1 MYCKYCGEK
10 LDGSID
16 VCPKCEEKL
25 SRGVNPYFAPADPV
39 YRDPV
44 KQLKEEVFKNNPD
57 AAIDPVVRDAEPL
70 QTAPSDEFLTNDDK
84 SRSAANAAYSGSD
97 VPYTDKSGL
106 MFGILSVTLPFVGL
120 FVFFISFFVLLDV
133 GFGNGVLGIII
144 LFSLS
149 LPPFI
154 IALVFG
160 IKAIKTFKKA
170 KEYGVKPVATLV
182 LGIIGVAHLASTV
195 LVLLEVLVS
204 FAIGF

>member
-10 LDGSID
+10 LDGSMD

-57 AAIDPVVRDAEPL
+57 AAIDPVVRDVEPL
-70 QTAPSDEFLTNDDK
+70 QAAPSDEFLTNEDK
-84 SRSAANAAYSGSD
+84 SRSAAYAAYSGSD
-97 VPYTDKSGL
+97 VPYTNKSGL
-106 MFGILSVTLPFVGL
+106 MFGILSVALPFVGL
-120 FVFFISFFVLLDV
+120 FVFFISFFVLSDV
-133 GFGNGVLGIII
+133 GLGNGVGLII

-154 IALVFG
+154 IAPVFG

-182 LGIIGVAHLASTV
+182 LGIIGVANFASTV
-195 LVLLEVLVS
+195 LVLIEVLVS

>member
-57 AAIDPVVRDAEPL
+57 AAIDPVVRD
-70 QTAPSDEFLTNDDK
+70 DK
-84 SRSAANAAYSGSD
+84 SRSVANAAYSGSD

-120 FVFFISFFVLLDV
+120 FVFFI
-133 GFGNGVLGIII
+133 
-144 LFSLS
+144 
-149 LPPFI
+149 
-154 IALVFG
+154 
-160 IKAIKTFKKA
+160 
-170 KEYGVKPVATLV
+170 
-182 LGIIGVAHLASTV
+182 
-195 LVLLEVLVS
+195 
-204 FAIGF
+204 